1 MLGPATLF
9 VVTIT
14 AIRRLRVFRTV
25 AALTHGGPNKPGEA
39 LLHLMCREGF
49 TFFRIGY
56 SAAIKAVFPAVVLG
70 LVLLETRVLE
80 RRVHCR

>member
-39 LLHLMCREGF
+39 LLHLMCREV